1 MTTEEI
7 KKTEEFIQFV
17 KSARAFCT
25 FIETGN
31 SVSFLQL
38 TQTHLQNLYFDAK
51 KLQSVDLT
59 LDSDFPNKLNDQ
71 EEEEVL
77 NLISDKLGK
86 NRYYWHVFDPT
97 KDEDMEPVCGDL
109 LDDLGDIY
117 MDIKNSLLSLDSNV
131 PAEVESAIW
140 NFRFDFETH
149 WGDHCIIA
157 IYALHYFIQKTQ

>member
-117 MDIKNSLLSLDSNV
+117 KDIKNSLLLLDSNE
-131 PAEVESAIW
+131 PAEI
-140 NFRFDFETH
+140 
-149 WGDHCIIA
+149 
-157 IYALHYFIQKTQ
+157 